1 MSCEDEEEKKK
12 LDSSSREATNVRSD
26 EDETNQLTN
35 DSLIHNSYNLYIRGK
50 GKKR

>member
-1 MSCEDEEEKKK
+1 MSCEDEEEKK

-35 DSLIHNSYNLYIRGK
+35 DSLIHNPYL
-50 GKKR
+50 